1 MPKGAGR
8 GGAAGVEM
16 VGLYGWFAGWMSR
29 VWGRACRGSPR
40 EVVEGLGGPVGRY
53 PWLEEVA
60 DRAYPGK
67 ASPDGGGG
75 RLTLP
80 DLQHRGR
87 EEKRRQGQF
96 YTPEDLVR
104 RVLAATGLPPAD
116 GNLLDPA
123 CGDGAWL
130 VPAAEA
136 WVLAKVTPSLE
147 RLWGFDLDAE
157 ALLVCLARLAAA
169 APGGG
174 WPHLEQRDF
183 LRHPPGAR
191 FAAVVGN
198 PPYRVNLDPELRKHL
213 AEIYET
219 AEGEKDLYT
228 FFLEGGVKALIPG
241 GTLAMLT
248 SNTFLVN
255 HQCARIR
262 EFLFRRHI
270 PRQVFLMPVRFFP
283 QAPGVLPV
291 VLSLQAAGPGGSGAE
306 GDDGGRPGAPDR
318 TALAAAAA
326 AGKGDC
332 SPARRETGESSPGS
346 GAGRSGPGG
355 AWKDAGEPGRGRE
368 TGPAG
373 GDGDRGVPGLTTGA
387 GETGAGAPPGR
398 ELPGAPASRFG
409 DERPGVKIFSMYK
422 AISGWESVAVAA
434 PGVLAGAGGIRQ
446 ALIPEEMRR
455 VFRAMEEGTRP
466 LGELA
471 RIGVGIQESTVREG
485 KVSRFVRE
493 RPGGADDVP
502 VLRGREVGPFRIAW
516 EGKYL
521 AYGPHLT
528 YAGDPATFQG
538 EKILYQNLRHESLP
552 VRLVAAIDREGFFPK
567 NSLSFI
573 AQPVVPFSLAYLAGL
588 LNSTLV
594 NAWFAGRFFSFHVT
608 VTQVRQ
614 IPVPEADDRRRRR
627 VEEVAG
633 RAAEVATGKG
643 AAPPWL
649 EELDAAVA
657 ACYLGPGDHAGVLA
671 AAKKLLANPP
681 GVC

>member
-1 MPKGAGR
+1 
-8 GGAAGVEM
+8 M
-16 VGLYGWFAGWMSR
+16 VGLHGWFAGWMSR

-40 EVVEGLGGPVGRY
+40 EVVEQLGGPVGRY
-53 PWLEEVA
+53 PWLEGVA
-60 DRAYPGK
+60 DRAYPVK
-67 ASPDGGGG
+67 APPAGG
-75 RLTLP
+75 REGMARP
-80 DLQHRGR
+80 DLQRRGR

-104 RVLAATGLPPAD
+104 QVYAAVGLPPAAGD
-116 GNLLDPA
+116 LLDPA

-136 WVLAKVTPSLE
+136 WVEGKAARPLE

-169 APGGG
+169 APDGG

-183 LRHPPGAR
+183 LRDPPGAR
-191 FAAVVGN
+191 FAAVAGN
-198 PPYRVNLDPELRKHL
+198 PPYRVNLDPGLRKHL
-213 AEIYET
+213 TEIYET

-228 FFLEGGVKALIPG
+228 FFLEGGVKALEPG

-255 HQCARIR
+255 HQCTRIR
-262 EFLFRRHI
+262 EFLFRRHA
-270 PRQVFLMPVRFFP
+270 PRQVFLLPVRFFP

-291 VLSLQAAGPGGSGAE
+291 VLALQAA
-306 GDDGGRPGAPDR
+306 RPGEAGSARAP
-318 TALAAAAA
+318 AHE
-326 AGKGDC
+326 
-332 SPARRETGESSPGS
+332 PA
-346 GAGRSGPGG
+346 GAGT
-355 AWKDAGEPGRGRE
+355 D
-368 TGPAG
+368 
-373 GDGDRGVPGLTTGA
+373 
-387 GETGAGAPPGR
+387 
-398 ELPGAPASRFG
+398 
-409 DERPGVKIFSMYK
+409 VKIFHAYQSPAGWK
-422 AISGWESVAVAA
+422 AMTTASAA
-434 PGVLAGAGGIRQ
+434 LLAEAGGIRQ

-471 RIGVGIQESTVREG
+471 KTGVGIQESTIRAG
-485 KVSRFVRE
+485 MVSRFVRE
-493 RPGGADDVP
+493 RPEGADDVP
-502 VLRGREVGPFRIAW
+502 VLRGREVGAFRVAW

-521 AYGPHLT
+521 VYGPHLT
-528 YAGDPATFQG
+528 YAGDPAIFRG

-552 VRLVAAIDREGFFPK
+552 VRLVAAVDRAGFFPK

-573 AQPVVPFSLAYLAGL
+573 ARPVPPFSLDFLAGL

-594 NAWFAGRFFSFHVT
+594 NAWFAGRFFSFHIT

-614 IPVPEADDRRRRR
+614 IPVPEADAGRRRR
-627 VEEVAG
+627 VEELAG
-633 RAAEVATGKG
+633 RAAGEAPGKSL
-643 AAPPWL
+643 PSQL
-649 EELDAAVA
+649 SEDLDAAVA

>member
-1 MPKGAGR
+1 MEPGMKS
-8 GGAAGVEM
+8 
-16 VGLYGWFAGWMSR
+16 VGLHGWFAGWMSR
-29 VWGRACRGSPR
+29 VHGRVCRGSPG
-40 EVVEGLGGPVGRY
+40 EVVERLGGPVGRY
-53 PWLEEVA
+53 PWLAGVD

-67 ASPDGGGG
+67 ASPDGAGEGMV
-75 RLTLP
+75 LP
-80 DLQHRGR
+80 DLQRRGR

-104 RVLAATGLPPAD
+104 QVFGATRLPPAA

-136 WVLAKVTPSLE
+136 WVQAKVPQPLE
-147 RLWGFDLDAE
+147 RLWGYDLDPE

-198 PPYRVNLDPELRKHL
+198 PPYRVNLDPGLRQHL
-213 AEIYET
+213 TEIYET

-228 FFLEGGVKALIPG
+228 FFLEGGVKALTPG

-262 EFLFRRHI
+262 EFLFRRQH
-270 PRQVFLMPVRFFP
+270 PRQVFLLPMRFFP

-291 VLSLQAAGPGGSGAE
+291 VLALQAAGPGGGAAGPEEGVGTGSSAMTEAGVVAGHGPRGGAGNRGGPATMSGAAA
-306 GDDGGRPGAPDR
+306 PGV
-318 TALAAAAA
+318 
-326 AGKGDC
+326 
-332 SPARRETGESSPGS
+332 
-346 GAGRSGPGG
+346 AGRESRG
-355 AWKDAGEPGRGRE
+355 AELA
-368 TGPAG
+368 
-373 GDGDRGVPGLTTGA
+373 GVPAADRVGA
-387 GETGAGAPPGR
+387 E
-398 ELPGAPASRFG
+398 S
-409 DERPGVKIFSMYK
+409 GVKIFNLYK
-422 AISGWESVAVAA
+422 KERGWEAVTVAA
-434 PGVLAGAGGIRQ
+434 PDLLAEAGGIRQ
-446 ALIPEEMRR
+446 ALIPAEMWS
-455 VFRAMEEGTRP
+455 VFRAMETGTRP
-466 LGELA
+466 LGEVA

-485 KVSRFVRE
+485 KASRFVRE
-493 RPGGADDVP
+493 RSEGADDVP
-502 VLRGREVGPFRIAW
+502 VLRGREVGPFRVAW

-528 YAGDPATFQG
+528 YAGDPAIFRG

-552 VRLVAAIDREGFFPK
+552 VRLVAAVDREGFFPK
-567 NSLSFI
+567 NSLSYI
-573 AQPVVPFSLAYLAGL
+573 ARPVAPLSLDFLAGL

-594 NAWFAGRFFSFHVT
+594 NAWFAGRFFSFHIT

-627 VEEVAG
+627 VEELAR
-633 RAAEVATGKG
+633 RAAGQAHGKPL
-643 AAPPWL
+643 PPSLL

-657 ACYLGPGDHAGVLA
+657 ACFLGPGDHAGVLA